1 MFVVQITETQMQ
13 IEINGDAARLRLK
26 HMEINC
32 LHLTASELARLNLCQ
47 HEFENECPDCGNCIV
62 CCRCCPGEG

>member
-1 MFVVQITETQMQ
+1 MFVVQIMETQMQ

-26 HMEINC
+26 HREIKS
-32 LHLTASELARLNLCQ
+32 LHMTAAELATLDLCE
-47 HEFENECPDCGNCIV
+47 HDESECPDCGDCIV